1 MSRLVVA
8 AVALALSLLGSLFC
22 NDAAFAERRVAL
34 VIGNSAYQH
43 VPALGNPTKDA
54 RAIAAMFQKAG
65 FDVVDTQYDAGGP
78 QLKRAI
84 RQFEDAAADADI
96 AVVYYAGLGIGING
110 ANYLIPVD
118 AKLENDRDADGEAVS
133 LQRLAD
139 AVGKAKR
146 LRLVIV
152 DACRD
157 NPFARTIKQQAGA
170 PGQISPVL
178 DAADPK
184 PNTLIAYAAT
194 PESEAEDC
202 NADSSPFTAALRYLF
217 VRGLDIRLAF
227 GRVREEVLRKTG
239 NQEPYVYGSLR
250 RGGNTA
256 IVPSPFQPEVD
267 LQGEKS
273 DYSLVEKVDTA
284 RAWQVFLVQHP
295 TGFFSDDARQRL
307 RLAEANPTAPLQ
319 RPGTATRVPGAN
331 DEQEAA
337 CRSEEDRLRSL
348 QAEGAGA
355 INDLKTLEQNLTC
368 ERLRP
373 LVIAALDRASPVPNV
388 DTPEQVRSAQGQLI
402 RLGCFAGTADGR
414 LDAATIA
421 ALLLYLNKQGIN
433 PSGDVHITDDLI
445 AELTKQSARVCPL
458 VCPPGKVAARGQCID
473 ATKGKPIARPGK
485 ESPPRRGGG
494 GNQTGRPTQQPTPQP
509 NPPPSR
515 TAEPKPSGGA
525 RIGVTPGVGF

>member
-8 AVALALSLLGSLFC
+8 AVALVLSSVGSLFC

-43 VPALGNPTKDA
+43 VPALGNPMKDA
-54 RAIAAMFQKAG
+54 QAMAAMLQKAG
-65 FDVVDTQYDAGGP
+65 FDVVDTQYDAGDL

-96 AVVYYAGLGIGING
+96 AIVYYAGLGIGING
-110 ANYLIPVD
+110 AGYLIPVD
-118 AKLENDRDADGEAVS
+118 AKLLNDRDADGETVS

-139 AVGKAKR
+139 AVAKAKR

-152 DACRD
+152 DTCRD

-170 PGQISPVL
+170 PAQISPVL
-178 DAADPK
+178 DAPDPK

-194 PESEAEDC
+194 PVSEAEDC
-202 NADSSPFTAALRYLF
+202 NAESSPFTVALRYLF

-227 GRVREEVLRKTG
+227 GRVREEVVRKTG

-307 RLAEANPTAPLQ
+307 RLAEANPAAPEQ
-319 RPGTATRVPGAN
+319 RPAIRVPGAN

-348 QAEGAGA
+348 QAEGSSA
-355 INDLKTLEQNLTC
+355 IDDLKTLEQNLTC

-373 LVIAALDRASPVPNV
+373 LVIAALDRANPVPNV

-402 RLGCFAGTADGR
+402 RLGCFAGSADGR

-421 ALLLYLNKQGIN
+421 ALLLYLNKQGIK
-433 PSGDVHITDDLI
+433 PSRDVHITDDLI

-473 ATKGKPIARPGK
+473 STKGKPTVARP
-485 ESPPRRGGG
+485 S
-494 GNQTGRPTQQPTPQP
+494 GNRPTPQPSQP
-509 NPPPSR
+509 NPPPR
-515 TAEPKPSGGA
+515 AAEQKPAGGGA

>member
-8 AVALALSLLGSLFC
+8 AIALALASLFC
-22 NDAAFAERRVAL
+22 NDAALAERRVAL

-43 VPALGNPTKDA
+43 VPALRNPAKNA
-54 RAIAAMFQKAG
+54 QAVAAMLQKAG
-65 FDVVDTQYDAGGP
+65 FDVVDSQYDAGDQ
-78 QLKRAI
+78 QLKRSI

-96 AVVYYAGLGIGING
+96 AIVYYSGLGIGIGG
-110 ANYLIPVD
+110 ANYLVPVD
-118 AKLENDRDADGEAVS
+118 AKLLNDRDADGEAVS

-157 NPFARTIKQQAGA
+157 NPFARTIRQQAGA
-170 PGQISPVL
+170 AGQISATL
-178 DAADPK
+178 DAPDPK

-194 PESEAEDC
+194 PVSEAEDC
-202 NADSSPFTAALRYLF
+202 NADSSPFTVALRYLF

-227 GRVREEVLRKTG
+227 GRAVEEVIRKTG

-250 RGGNTA
+250 LGGITA

-273 DYSLVEKVDTA
+273 DYSLVEKVDKA

-307 RLAEANPTAPLQ
+307 RLALANPTAPEQ
-319 RPGTATRVPGAN
+319 RPAIRAPGTN
-331 DEQEAA
+331 EEQEAA
-337 CRSEEDRLRSL
+337 CRSEENRLRSL
-348 QAEGAGA
+348 QAQGAGA
-355 INDLKTLEQNLTC
+355 ANDLKTLEQSLTC

-373 LVIAALDRASPVPNV
+373 LVVAALDRANAAPNV
-388 DTPEQVRSAQGQLI
+388 DTPEQVRSAQAELI
-402 RLGCFAGTADGR
+402 RLGCFAGSADGR
-414 LDAATIA
+414 LDSATIA
-421 ALLLYLNKQGIN
+421 AILLYLDKQGIK
-433 PSGDVHITDDLI
+433 PSGDVHITDDLV
-445 AELTKQSARVCPL
+445 AELSKQSARVCPL
-458 VCPPGKVAARGQCID
+458 VCPPGKVADRDQCVD
-473 ATKGKPIARPGK
+473 ATRGKPIARPGK
-485 ESPPRRGGG
+485 ESPPPKRGGG
-494 GNQTGRPTQQPTPQP
+494 GNQSGRPTQQPTPQP
-509 NPPPSR
+509 NPQPAR

>member
-8 AVALALSLLGSLFC
+8 AVVLALSLLGALFC
-22 NDAAFAERRVAL
+22 SDAALAERRVAL

-43 VPALGNPTKDA
+43 VPALGNPTKA
-54 RAIAAMFQKAG
+54 AQAIAGMFQKAG

-96 AVVYYAGLGIGING
+96 AIVYYAGLGIGING
-110 ANYLIPVD
+110 VNYLIPVD
-118 AKLENDRDADGEAVS
+118 AKLQNDRDADGEAVS

-152 DACRD
+152 DACRG

-170 PGQISPVL
+170 PGQISPTL

-239 NQEPYVYGSLR
+239 NQQEPYVYGSLR

-273 DYSLVEKVDTA
+273 DYGLVEKIGTA

-295 TGFFSDDARQRL
+295 TGFFSEDARQQL
-307 RLAEANPTAPLQ
+307 RLAEAEPTAPAQ
-319 RPGTATRVPGAN
+319 RPGTVTRIPGAN
-331 DEQEAA
+331 DEREAA
-337 CRSEEDRLRSL
+337 CRSEADRLRAL

-355 INDLKTLEQNLTC
+355 INDLKTLEQTLTC

-373 LVIAALDRASPVPNV
+373 LVIAALDRANPVPNV
-388 DTPEQVRSAQGQLI
+388 DTPEQVRSAQGELI
-402 RLGCFAGTADGR
+402 RLGCFTGTADGR

-421 ALLLYLNKQGIN
+421 ALLLYLDKQGIK

-473 ATKGKPIARPGK
+473 STKGKPTIARP
-485 ESPPRRGGG
+485 SVPR
-494 GNQTGRPTQQPTPQP
+494 PTPQP
-509 NPPPSR
+509 SQPNPPSR
-515 TAEPKPSGGA
+515 ATEQKPAGGGA

>member
-1 MSRLVVA
+1 MSRLVLA
-8 AVALALSLLGSLFC
+8 AVALALSFLGSLFC
-22 NDAAFAERRVAL
+22 GDAALAERRVAL

-54 RAIAAMFQKAG
+54 QAMAAMLQKAG
-65 FDVVDTQYDAGGP
+65 FDVVDTQYNAGDL

-96 AVVYYAGLGIGING
+96 AIVYYAGLGIGING
-110 ANYLIPVD
+110 AGYLIPVD
-118 AKLENDRDADGEAVS
+118 AKLVNDRDADGEAVS

-157 NPFARTIKQQAGA
+157 NPFARTIRQQAGA
-170 PGQISPVL
+170 AGQISATL
-178 DAADPK
+178 DAPDPK

-194 PESEAEDC
+194 PESQAEDC

-239 NQEPYVYGSLR
+239 NQQEPYVYGSLR

-256 IVPSPFQPEVD
+256 IVPSPFQPQVD

-273 DYSLVEKVDTA
+273 DYSLVEKIGTA
-284 RAWQVFLVQHP
+284 RAWQVFLLQHP
-295 TGFFSDDARQRL
+295 TGFFSGDAREQL
-307 RLAEANPTAPLQ
+307 RLAEAEPAAPAQ
-319 RPGTATRVPGAN
+319 RPATRIPGAN
-331 DEQEAA
+331 GEQEAA

-348 QAEGAGA
+348 QAQGAGA
-355 INDLKTLEQNLTC
+355 TNDLKALEQNLTC

-373 LVIAALDRASPVPNV
+373 LVIAALDRAIPVPNV
-388 DTPEQVRSAQGQLI
+388 DTSEQVRSAQGQLI

-421 ALLLYLNKQGIN
+421 ALLLYLDKQGIK

-473 ATKGKPIARPGK
+473 STKGKPTVARP
-485 ESPPRRGGG
+485 S
-494 GNQTGRPTQQPTPQP
+494 GNRPAPQPTQP
-509 NPPPSR
+509 NPPPR
-515 TAEPKPSGGA
+515 TTEQKPAAAGGGAA